1 MTHNYFKTTGIF
13 LLMCLLTS
21 SIAISQVGI
30 GTETPDDSSILD
42 MQSTS
47 AGLLIPRMT
56 DTERDG
62 ILEPAEGLQVYNTTN
77 KTLDIYIDGVWNSF
91 LSQKSANANRSN
103 LVTVYSVDD
112 LPTPAAGA
120 ITLDATKM
128 YVFSGMVDI
137 GSNHIIMNGAGLRG
151 TDPQKDGVMSSASG
165 GVLRST
171 ATNIFMQNFTVIP
184 TAGSAY
190 DFSGTAANFC
200 NIFSGCSVIGGS
212 VGQISGFNA
221 ITIIQNYWNVT
232 DGVKVTGNVGKFT
245 SSYNFIVGISS
256 GAGVEF
262 LAGLTANDIDMANNY
277 FIYAGQTGIK
287 VNAGAAVD
295 RGRMTTNMFR
305 DVTTPLSGI
314 DSYSPGW
321 SMKQNTNI
329 PDSRAYSFI
338 YFNGNTAPTLLPT
351 QNFFT
356 KIEGATEVV
365 SQKRFTGN
373 NTGKITYTDKE
384 PITAKI
390 SVVIS
395 AKANENN
402 SQYSIGIRKNNEM
415 TLTGPVASMASTANN
430 QSFQIILNTEVDL
443 ETDDAIEVYIARSNG
458 STDNEITVSELQFR
472 VTD

>member
-1 MTHNYFKTTGIF
+1 MTHNYFKKTGIF

-103 LVTVYSVDD
+103 LVTVYAVDD

-277 FIYAGQTGIK
+277 FIYAGQTGIN
-287 VNAGAAVD
+287 VNASATID
-295 RGRMTTNMFR
+295 RGILTSNMFR

-314 DSYSPGW
+314 DSYTPGW

-329 PDSRAYSFI
+329 PDSRAYGYI
-338 YFNGNTAPTLLPT
+338 YMNGNTTSTATSPDDSYVKVNGTTSSTKLLK
-351 QNFFT
+351 FT
-356 KIEGATEVV
+356 SPV
-365 SQKRFTGN
+365 SNQLKYIG
-373 NTGKITYTDKE
+373 KE
-384 PITAKI
+384 PIVA
-390 SVVIS
+390 SVYIVVSGKAPANS
-395 AKANENN
+395 ANFT
-402 SQYSIGIRKNNEM
+402 M
-415 TLTGPVASMASTANN
+415 TLSKGGNTFAGPSISTGALTNN
-430 QSFQIILNTEVDL
+430 QAFTLILEREVDMV
-443 ETDDAIEVYIARSNG
+443 T
-458 STDNEITVSELQFR
+458 NEYVEAVIKTTTGDSPLVISELQFR
-472 VTD
+472 VRD